1 MIHYII
7 MELKLTI
14 ISNHYFL
21 SVNDWFDYSGV
32 YQHHQSKWISLI
44 YFRCLWF
51 AFLFCW
57 TLFAQ

>member
-21 SVNDWFDYSGV
+21 SVNDWFDYSGALHKV
-32 YQHHQSKWISLI
+32 PLQDIASD
-44 YFRCLWF
+44 
-51 AFLFCW
+51 
-57 TLFAQ
+57 